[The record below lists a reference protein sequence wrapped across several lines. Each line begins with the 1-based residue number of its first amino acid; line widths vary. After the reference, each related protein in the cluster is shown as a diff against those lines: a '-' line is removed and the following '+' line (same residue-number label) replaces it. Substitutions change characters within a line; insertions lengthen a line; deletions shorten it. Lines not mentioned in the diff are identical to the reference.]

1 MVFSGG
7 METLVETLFLSL
19 YLFVGGGG
27 GGVCYILGY
36 FLSQLYFKVLVMFFS
51 TAS

>member
-27 GGVCYILGY
+27 RV
-36 FLSQLYFKVLVMFFS
+36 LYFGLFLKS
-51 TAS
+51 TVF